1 MWGSANKSQQNNW
14 RRRNC
19 SKPIPLDGQV
29 LIVSNNYLFLFF
41 VFKISIN
48 LLEKGQS
55 ISKVNG
61 ETSCQKN
68 MQSFHYLGYSMDAQ
82 MVRCQMVWHSI
93 FLTFTTHF
101 KVEEKCDG

>member
-1 MWGSANKSQQNNW
+1 MWGSASQSQQNNW

-19 SKPIPLDGQV
+19 SQPIPLDGQV

-61 ETSCQKN
+61 ETSYQKICN
-68 MQSFHYLGYSMDAQ
+68 
-82 MVRCQMVWHSI
+82 
-93 FLTFTTHF
+93 HF
-101 KVEEKCDG
+101 II